1 MLSKEVT
8 LGSREERTIMAQEA
22 VVRAHLVVMVV
33 MVVVMVMVVMMVVMV
48 VMVMMVVSAHQRAAA
63 REEK

>member
-1 MLSKEVT
+1 M
-8 LGSREERTIMAQEA
+8 GSREERTIMAQEA

-33 MVVVMVMVVMMVVMV
+33 MVMVVVR
-48 VMVMMVVSAHQRAAA
+48 AHQRAAA